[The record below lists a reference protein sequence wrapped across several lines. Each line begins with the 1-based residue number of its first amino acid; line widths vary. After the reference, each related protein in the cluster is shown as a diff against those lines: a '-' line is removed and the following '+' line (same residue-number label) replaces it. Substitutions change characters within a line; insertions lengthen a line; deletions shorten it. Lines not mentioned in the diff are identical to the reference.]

1 MKNQHSHYTLNDQSI
16 PHFFYG
22 TAWKED
28 KTAELT
34 YQALEAGFTAI
45 DTANQRKHYF
55 EEAVGQGL
63 TKFLENK
70 NQSRKNIFLQ
80 TKYTYA
86 RGQDHRKPYN
96 DDDSFAD
103 QVKASFASS
112 LKHLNTDYIDS
123 YVLHGPYS
131 QHGIGPEDKESWAA
145 METLFN
151 NKQVHAIGVSNI
163 SQVQLTEL
171 CKFAKVKPRFVQNR
185 CYANTGWDKEVRQIC
200 QKENILYQGFSL
212 LTANRQQLSSP
223 LMVELAQKYNKTIPQ
238 IVFRFCQQL
247 NMICLT
253 GTTNPDHM
261 KQDLDIYD
269 FELNPDEM
277 SMIETLGV

>member
-1 MKNQHSHYTLNDQSI
+1 MQKLTSKFTLNDQSI
-16 PHFFYG
+16 PRFFYG

-28 KTAELT
+28 KTADLT

-63 TKFLENK
+63 NKFLENK
-70 NQSRKNIFLQ
+70 QQSRKNIFLQ

-96 DDDSFAD
+96 ESDSFTD
-103 QVKASFASS
+103 QVKDSFTSS

-131 QHGIGPEDKESWAA
+131 QHGVGPEDKESWAA
-145 METLFN
+145 MEALFH
-151 NKQVHAIGVSNI
+151 NKQVRAIGVSNI
-163 SQVQLTEL
+163 SPVQLTEL
-171 CKFAKVKPRFVQNR
+171 CKIAKIKPNFVQNR
-185 CYANTGWDKEVRQIC
+185 CYASMGWDKEIRQIC
-200 QKENILYQGFSL
+200 QKENMLYQGFSV
-212 LTANRQQLSSP
+212 LTANRQELSSP
-223 LMVELAQKYNKTIPQ
+223 LMVGLAQKYSKTIPQ

-253 GTTNPDHM
+253 GTTNTDHM
-261 KQDLDIYD
+261 KQDLNIYD

-277 SMIETLGV
+277 AMIETLGL